1 MGFPCS
7 CSAAAPAPAPA
18 HRLLSSRRNS
28 SQSDQTGNSFL
39 LLDRTCRKHV
49 QNVLSKSAFKM
60 RFQNVLCGDSG
71 GIPRDQEVYDNSSL
85 SGRSDRPRDPPASN
99 IRTQQPLPEAIF
111 LEKNWHFKKP
121 MKAIGPRRIPEPNRK
136 IWDSTEGFRGDSGG
150 IPRDS
155 VWVCRDSMGFRVGR
169 NYEFS
174 HIWGVR
180 NFPYYNIRS
189 ENARNTWVR
198 VPVSGPFILCLQG
211 SVSAPCIYCS
221 RILLQIPGVCACA
234 PRF

>member
-1 MGFPCS
+1 MRIATCY
-7 CSAAAPAPAPA
+7 
-18 HRLLSSRRNS
+18 LLIANCLMLNANC
-28 SQSDQTGNSFL
+28 QMLFAKCIILQTGNSFL

-49 QNVLSKSAFKM
+49 QNVL
-60 RFQNVLCGDSG
+60 
-71 GIPRDQEVYDNSSL
+71 I
-85 SGRSDRPRDPPASN
+85 
-99 IRTQQPLPEAIF
+99 
-111 LEKNWHFKKP
+111 KKKT

-136 IWDSTEGFRGDSGG
+136 ILDSTQGFRGDSGR

-174 HIWGVR
+174 DFWGVR

-189 ENARNTWVR
+189 ENTRNSWVR

-221 RILLQIPGVCACA
+221 RIFLQNPGVCACA

>member
-1 MGFPCS
+1 MDHEGYPNPTEKYGIPHRDSVGIPEGFRGIKKCMTTHRSEADPIALAIHQPRTSEHIKKCMTTHRSMADPIALAIHQPRTSEHMNPCQ
-7 CSAAAPAPAPA
+7 
-18 HRLLSSRRNS
+18 RL
-28 SQSDQTGNSFL
+28 SFL
-39 LLDRTCRKHV
+39 K
-49 QNVLSKSAFKM
+49 KI
-60 RFQNVLCGDSG
+60 
-71 GIPRDQEVYDNSSL
+71 GIL
-85 SGRSDRPRDPPASN
+85 
-99 IRTQQPLPEAIF
+99 
-111 LEKNWHFKKP
+111 KKP

-136 IWDSTEGFRGDSGG
+136 IWDSTQGFRGDSGG

-221 RILLQIPGVCACA
+221 RILLQNPGVCACA